1 MKKLLLLLLI
11 APVIGNSQM
20 LDLPVNKVYNFLG
33 SDLAT
38 YNSSNGKTVPYG
50 KIWQYVSHSGEK
62 VTDGYQRNDYGDKYP
77 LNAVLHIDADNGR
90 VLVQN
95 LKLTNYFV
103 LAEGTTLFIS
113 NDVHDS
119 EVISIVEYNLNYPE
133 NEKNEETT
141 VSLNLPVSEVINI
154 VGGDFFYGQTDG
166 IYVPEG
172 KALQLVSIANDFNQ
186 SYDWANLWVE
196 GNNNNQQAYQFKC
209 EVGFV
214 FSSGTTVYLTD
225 DGWYRSL
232 FSFVMYD
239 LNAQNLAY
247 NIPYKTTPT
256 LYPNPTSSLLAL
268 NSDKEYDIEVYDMAG
283 NKVMA
288 LTGNTIDMSHL
299 SSATY
304 IVKALDKVE
313 NEEVSY
319 KVVKN

>member
-11 APVIGNSQM
+11 APIVGKSQT
-20 LDLPVNKVYNFLG
+20 LDLPITGVFKTQGANLG
-33 SDLAT
+33 QMTVPSGQVWQWVGMST
-38 YNSSNGKTVPYG
+38 YNRENVDEYSAIY
-50 KIWQYVSHSGEK
+50 WQYHFGGYVEK
-62 VTDGYQRNDYGDKYP
+62 YHLFTGG
-77 LNAVLHIDADNGR
+77 
-90 VLVQN
+90 QN
-95 LKLTNYFV
+95 LTIDWGILSEFSTGGDCQDCYFTFIQYDLTP
-103 LAEGTTLFIS
+103 T
-113 NDVHDS
+113 
-119 EVISIVEYNLNYPE
+119 E
-133 NEKNEETT
+133 NEKLEETT

-154 VGGDFFYGQTDG
+154 VGGDFFYNQTDG
-166 IYVPEG
+166 IFVPDG
-172 KALQLVSIANDFNQ
+172 KVLQFVGVVNPTNEDYQ
-186 SYDWANLWVE
+186 SNDWANLFIE
-196 GNNNNQQAYQFKC
+196 GTVNNQQSYQFKC

-214 FSSGTTVYLTD
+214 FSSGTTVYLND
-225 DGWYRSL
+225 DTWYRSL

-239 LNAQNLAY
+239 IDSQNLAY
-247 NIPYKTTPT
+247 NVPNQTTPT

>member
-11 APVIGNSQM
+11 APIVGKSQT
-20 LDLPVNKVYNFLG
+20 LDLPITGVFKTQGANLG
-33 SDLAT
+33 QMTVPSGQVWQWVGMST
-38 YNSSNGKTVPYG
+38 YNRENVDEYSAIY
-50 KIWQYVSHSGEK
+50 WQYHFGGYVEK
-62 VTDGYQRNDYGDKYP
+62 YHLFTGG
-77 LNAVLHIDADNGR
+77 
-90 VLVQN
+90 QN
-95 LKLTNYFV
+95 LTIDWGILSEFSTGGDCQDCYFTFIQYDLTP
-103 LAEGTTLFIS
+103 T
-113 NDVHDS
+113 
-119 EVISIVEYNLNYPE
+119 E
-133 NEKNEETT
+133 NEKLEETT

-154 VGGDFFYGQTDG
+154 VGGDFFYNQTDG
-166 IYVPEG
+166 IFVPDG
-172 KALQLVSIANDFNQ
+172 KVLQFVGVVNPTSEDYQ
-186 SYDWANLWVE
+186 SNDWANLFIE
-196 GNNNNQQAYQFKC
+196 GTVNNQQSYQFKC

-214 FSSGTTVYLTD
+214 FSSGTTVYLND
-225 DGWYRSL
+225 DTWYRSL

-239 LNAQNLAY
+239 IDSQNLAY
-247 NIPYKTTPT
+247 NVPNQTTPT

>member
-11 APVIGNSQM
+11 APIVGKSQT
-20 LDLPVNKVYNFLG
+20 LDLPITGVFKTQGANLG
-33 SDLAT
+33 QMTVPSGQVWQWVGMST
-38 YNSSNGKTVPYG
+38 YNRENVDEYSAIY
-50 KIWQYVSHSGEK
+50 WQYHFGGYVEK
-62 VTDGYQRNDYGDKYP
+62 YHLFTGG
-77 LNAVLHIDADNGR
+77 
-90 VLVQN
+90 QN
-95 LKLTNYFV
+95 LTIDWGILSEFSTGGDCQDCYFTFIQYDLTP
-103 LAEGTTLFIS
+103 T
-113 NDVHDS
+113 
-119 EVISIVEYNLNYPE
+119 E
-133 NEKNEETT
+133 NEKLEETT

-154 VGGDFFYGQTDG
+154 VGGDFFYNQTDG
-166 IYVPEG
+166 IFVPDG
-172 KALQLVSIANDFNQ
+172 KVLQFVGVVNPTNEDYQ
-186 SYDWANLWVE
+186 SNDWANLFIE
-196 GNNNNQQAYQFKC
+196 GTVNNQQSYQFKC

-214 FSSGTTVYLTD
+214 FSSGTTVYLND
-225 DGWYRSL
+225 DTWYRSL

-239 LNAQNLAY
+239 IDSQNLAY
-247 NIPYKTTPT
+247 NVPNQTTPS